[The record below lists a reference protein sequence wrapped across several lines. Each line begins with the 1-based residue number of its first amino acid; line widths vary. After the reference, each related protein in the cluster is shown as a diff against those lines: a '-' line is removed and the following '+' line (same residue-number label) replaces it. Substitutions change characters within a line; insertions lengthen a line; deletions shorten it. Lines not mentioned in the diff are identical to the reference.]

1 MIEGVV
7 AETVEVPFLL
17 LSHGDDP
24 QRELLPRR
32 LGVIP

>member
-1 MIEGVV
+1 MIEGAV
-7 AETVEVPFLL
+7 AGTVEIPFPL

-32 LGVIP
+32 LGVIH